1 MNRLKKNPPNQVCT
15 NDVGLN
21 VLESKEII
29 SRITDG
35 KSVLEIGYGN
45 GLLYKEL
52 RKIFNLSK
60 YVGTDFVNE
69 FITECNKQK
78 TDRRDEFHQLDMT
91 VVNTDTFE
99 RKFDII
105 ISKRAVQNV
114 IDQ

>member
-15 NDVGLN
+15 SDVGLN

-69 FITECNKQK
+69 LITECNKQK

-105 ISKRAVQNV
+105 ISKRAVQNF